1 MSLTKKKI
9 KLHWTGK
16 AIENTECSI
25 PKISTGLSCILTE
38 LYSCQEQTTTETQGC
53 WTEKMCRLSQK
64 VKMLCSIFV
73 MWLYELPSN
82 GESRERRDSHRSEM
96 PDPLWP
102 LQNCH
107 MFWCELQVDIFWMSV
122 QSITCGI
129 LACSLLDQMS
139 SDPSKNRIHH
149 GQQLGSVINQR
160 TGALRALT
168 ATKTFAANKPSLP
181 AGAVKGPELLTG
193 SGSHTSS
200 PGKCHLKF
208 WKCHLRD
215 FLAQRHITHPAPS
228 LELKRQPW
236 HRIAAP
242 EGWDTHVLFARE
254 VRQRCLTTGY
264 NFPSEIKH
272 PTALCTFINHFLFI
286 CPCYARSVSVHV
298 CILHNPLC
306 FCYCNPLA
314 TQKLLLMMNRNQM
327 CPETGT
333 ERACS
338 WLYD

>member
-1 MSLTKKKI
+1 M
-9 KLHWTGK
+9 GK

-73 MWLYELPSN
+73 MRLYELPSN
-82 GESRERRDSHRSEM
+82 CESRERRDSHRSEM

-160 TGALRALT
+160 AGALRALT

-208 WKCHLRD
+208 WKCHLWD

-242 EGWDTHVLFARE
+242 EGWDTYFLHEKWDRDVWLLDTTFQVRLNIPQHYVLSLIIFYSSAHATHGLLVFMSASYTILFVFA
-254 VRQRCLTTGY
+254 
-264 NFPSEIKH
+264 
-272 PTALCTFINHFLFI
+272 TATHSPHKIYF
-286 CPCYARSVSVHV
+286 
-298 CILHNPLC
+298 
-306 FCYCNPLA
+306 
-314 TQKLLLMMNRNQM
+314 
-327 CPETGT
+327 
-333 ERACS
+333 
-338 WLYD
+338 